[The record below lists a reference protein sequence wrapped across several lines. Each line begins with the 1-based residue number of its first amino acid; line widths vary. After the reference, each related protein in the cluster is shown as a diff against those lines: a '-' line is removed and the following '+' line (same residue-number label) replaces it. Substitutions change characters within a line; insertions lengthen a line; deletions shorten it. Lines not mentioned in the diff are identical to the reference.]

1 MWTLNTCMLFFPTI
15 NSPTQITANS
25 KTLIDNIFYNNL
37 AKNIISGN
45 ITTSI
50 SDQLTVSI
58 NL

>member
-1 MWTLNTCMLFFPTI
+1 MQTINTCMLFFPTI
-15 NSPTQITANS
+15 NSPTQITTNS

-45 ITTSI
+45 ITTSV

>member
-1 MWTLNTCMLFFPTI
+1 MQTINTCMLFFPTI

-37 AKNIISGN
+37 AKTIISGN
-45 ITTSI
+45 ITTSV